1 MNAPA
6 PPGYSAL
13 RETEGYI
20 ALSGPYFWAKDTLG
34 DFTYGFHSDDR
45 HGNPEWRPP
54 WRRHRD
60 IRRHDPRPHRGRNYR
75 TPLRN
80 DCPRQPVRGC
90 DTNWPMDRRT
100 DADP

>member
-45 HGNPEWRPP
+45 HGNPRACFGWVESGDSP
-54 WRRHRD
+54 
-60 IRRHDPRPHRGRNYR
+60 
-75 TPLRN
+75 
-80 DCPRQPVRGC
+80 
-90 DTNWPMDRRT
+90 
-100 DADP
+100 